1 MTSGDADDGPRV
13 QTIFVRSIGGGE
25 AGVAGGVPVIRQ
37 LATSDA
43 VFRLRPAR
51 SVSKERWNEETP
63 SDSSCSVT

>member
-13 QTIFVRSIGGGE
+13 QTIFVRSIGGGG
-25 AGVAGGVPVIRQ
+25 ADDAGGVPVIRQ

-51 SVSKERWNEETP
+51 SVSNERWNEDTP
-63 SDSSCSVT
+63 SDNNCCVT